1 MGLDDL
7 LLTTELSRQL
17 YRSVEALPII
27 DFHNHLSIRDIVE
40 NRQYRDITELWV
52 ASDPYKHRAMRICG
66 VPERLITGEA
76 APKERFL
83 AWAET
88 APKLL
93 GNPLWHWTRLELKRV
108 FDIDEELT
116 PDTAESVWQRA
127 NALLATPAYRTRPI
141 LERFNI
147 EYSAPC
153 CTPFAHDHELLNGGD
168 KPKGLAVSLRGDEL
182 LSPEPGQLAHL
193 GTQLDALHAAGCRI
207 ADHALDAGFHYNPD
221 TGEDAAIL
229 AECEQKG
236 AGTSLLC
243 KAPNLIASAMLRRLG
258 SEYARRG
265 WILQLH
271 IGALRKTSDR
281 LRRVAGPAGGYAGI
295 GHPCDIA
302 SITALL
308 NDLERSA
315 TGLPRTILYTLNPA
329 DHAAL
334 AVQAGSFPGDGV
346 RGKVQLGPAWWLCD
360 HIHGMRD
367 CFETL
372 AAYGVLSVF
381 NGMTTDSRSILSF
394 VRHEFFRRTLC
405 AWLGEKAAS
414 GEMPSEPERL
424 AALARRL
431 CHDNAS
437 ELLKSI

>member
-1 MGLDDL
+1 MSLENL

-17 YRSVEALPII
+17 YRSVEKLPII
-27 DFHNHLSIRDIVE
+27 DFHNHLSIQDIVE
-40 NRQYRDITELWV
+40 NRPYRDITELWI

-66 VPERLITGEA
+66 VPERIITGEA

-108 FDIDEELT
+108 FDIDDELT
-116 PDTAESVWQRA
+116 PDTAESIWQRT
-127 NALLATPAYRTRPI
+127 NGLLAKPEFRTRPI

-153 CTPFAHDHELLNGGD
+153 CSLFTDEHKLLSRQD
-168 KPKGLAVSLRGDEL
+168 KPQGLSASLRGDSL
-182 LSPEPGQLAHL
+182 LAPAPGQVAQLSSR
-193 GTQLDALHAAGCRI
+193 LDALHAVGCRI
-207 ADHALDAGFHYNPD
+207 ADHALDAGFHYTPD

-229 AECEQKG
+229 ASCEETGG
-236 AGTSLLC
+236 AKEPSLV
-243 KAPNLIASAMLRRLG
+243 ASAMLRRLG
-258 SEYARRG
+258 AEYARRG

-271 IGALRKTSDR
+271 IGALRKTSER
-281 LRRVAGPAGGYAGI
+281 LRRVAGPAGGYAGM

-308 NDLERSA
+308 NDLEQSP

-329 DHAAL
+329 DHAVL

-394 VRHEFFRRTLC
+394 VRHEFFRRALC
-405 AWLGEKAAS
+405 AWLGEKAAA
-414 GEMPSEPERL
+414 EELPHDYPRL
-424 AALARRL
+424 ARLARQI
-431 CHDNAS
+431 CYENAREILS
-437 ELLKSI
+437 KA